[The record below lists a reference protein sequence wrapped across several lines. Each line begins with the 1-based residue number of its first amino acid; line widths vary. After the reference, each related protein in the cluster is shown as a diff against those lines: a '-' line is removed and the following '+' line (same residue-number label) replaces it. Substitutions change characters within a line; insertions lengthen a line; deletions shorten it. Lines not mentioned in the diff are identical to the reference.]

1 MTRKGLGESPRPLPF
16 VRQLKLICL
25 LLLVPMLVFATQTA
39 ETVKR
44 ITWDDVAPVRPHL
57 AKHKITAETF
67 ASYVDRTHVED
78 AKRVRLGDLD
88 HLIFYILQ
96 SRQFTKL
103 ATIEPALSA
112 KALVDALDEKTRQAY
127 LRGDAGLEVTA
138 PRSAIERIEA
148 YVLSLNKPAA
158 DARTTF
164 FRDLV
169 TANFPSKADRRAALT
184 QEYLRAMRF
193 VYEKEF
199 VAQRAKT
206 PAEAVAELYRSRGLS
221 TDTAVEAGFIVYNG
235 LGIASGLDPDR
246 RIRRVLIVGPGL
258 DLAPRTALLEDAPPQ
273 SYQPWAVLDALAML
287 KMSELSAIEIV
298 GADINPR
305 VVDHLTR
312 SRANPPQL
320 RLTSELRESDEVTI
334 SNEFREYFGVL
345 GKAIGE
351 SGAVQV
357 QQGHLTK
364 PVRVSAAAS
373 QTVSGQSLDIVTDR
387 LDGKPF
393 DLVIATNILPYFD
406 DAQLALALT
415 NIAAMLAPGGLFL
428 HNERRPIIGDLGE
441 SLGLKFE
448 QARYV
453 TIATVRNGPPLFDS
467 AFLHRKTAARA
478 SPLAAR

>member
-16 VRQLKLICL
+16 VRPLELIG
-25 LLLVPMLVFATQTA
+25 LLLVPMLVLAQTA

-44 ITWDDVAPVRPHL
+44 ITWDDVAPIRAHL
-57 AKHKITAETF
+57 AKHQITATTF
-67 ASYVDRTHVED
+67 ASYVDRTHDED

-103 ATIEPALSA
+103 PTIEPALSA

-127 LRGDAGLEVTA
+127 LRGEVGLDVAA
-138 PRSAIERIEA
+138 PRTAIERIEA
-148 YVLSLNKPAA
+148 YVLSLNKPAT
-158 DARTTF
+158 DARTIF

-184 QEYLRAMRF
+184 QEYLRVMRF

-206 PAEAVAELYRSRGLS
+206 PADAVAELYRSRGLS

-273 SYQPWAVLDALAML
+273 SYQPWAVLDALAVL

-298 GADINPR
+298 GADINAR
-305 VVDHLTR
+305 VVDHLMR
-312 SRANPPQL
+312 SRANVPQL
-320 RLTSELRESDEVTI
+320 RLTSELRESDDVTI
-334 SNEFREYFGVL
+334 SGEFREYFGLL

-351 SGAVQV
+351 PETVQML
-357 QQGHLTK
+357 QGHLTK
-364 PVRVSAAAS
+364 SVRVSTTAS

-387 LDGKPF
+387 LEGKPF

-406 DAQLALALT
+406 DAQLGLALT

-441 SLGLKFE
+441 LLGLKFE

-453 TIATVRNGPPLFDS
+453 TIATIRNGPPLFDS
-467 AFLHRKTAARA
+467 VFLHRKTPAPGLPPAR
-478 SPLAAR
+478 